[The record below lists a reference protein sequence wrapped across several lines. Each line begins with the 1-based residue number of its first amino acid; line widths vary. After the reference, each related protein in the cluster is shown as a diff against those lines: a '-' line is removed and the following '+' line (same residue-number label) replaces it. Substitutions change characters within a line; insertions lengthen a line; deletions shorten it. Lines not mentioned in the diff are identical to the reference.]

1 MDVFDPW
8 INKNDLGKK
17 NNFKMI
23 NYLSNKQKYD
33 AIILAVAHSV
43 FKKIGFK
50 KFNSIKKN
58 NGFFYDV
65 KSLFYG
71 KKNVECL

>member
-1 MDVFDPW
+1 
-8 INKNDLGKK
+8 
-17 NNFKMI
+17 MI
-23 NYLSNKQKYD
+23 NDLSNKKYD
-33 AIILAVAHSV
+33 AIILAVAHST
-43 FKKIGFK
+43 FKKIGFR
-50 KFNSIKKN
+50 KFNSMKKK